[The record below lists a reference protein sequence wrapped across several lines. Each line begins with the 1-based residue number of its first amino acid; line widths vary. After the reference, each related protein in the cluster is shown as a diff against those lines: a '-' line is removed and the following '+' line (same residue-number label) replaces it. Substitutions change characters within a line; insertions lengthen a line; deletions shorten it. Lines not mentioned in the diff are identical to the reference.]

1 MSEERLQKL
10 ISQARIASRRAAEQ
24 MILEGRVTVD
34 GRVAQLGDKADPA
47 VHDIRVDGKR
57 LAARPEYV
65 YILLNKP
72 RGVVSANKREAHEKR
87 RLVRELVPH
96 KGHLFTVGRLDADSE
111 GLVLLTNDGELADR
125 LMHPRYGHTKT
136 YEVLVEGTPT
146 QDALD
151 QWRQGVP
158 LGDEISAPA
167 KVRVMTT
174 TPEGTWL
181 QVILREGRKRQI
193 RRIASQLGYPVKRLI
208 RTKIEM
214 LEIGH
219 LRPGQW
225 RELSPAEVRLLKE
238 KTGT

>member
-1 MSEERLQKL
+1 
-10 ISQARIASRRAAEQ
+10 
-24 MILEGRVTVD
+24 
-34 GRVAQLGDKADPA
+34 
-47 VHDIRVDGKR
+47 
-57 LAARPEYV
+57 
-65 YILLNKP
+65 
-72 RGVVSANKREAHEKR
+72 
-87 RLVRELVPH
+87 
-96 KGHLFTVGRLDADSE
+96 VGRLDADSE